1 MPSFCPQSQA
11 LSAECA
17 PAAHT
22 PVFAIWATRA
32 KTADLP
38 SSFSRHFPLSSQRLT
53 CSLIIIICLGISFS
67 ALLWSAFA
75 PQAVSSVSQPH
86 THLPRAEKFRY
97 MIIQILFSPPSR
109 AICSSV
115 RAFPTRFRLSAMQ
128 LFALWQFGCLFITI
142 APQRQRVNRSFA
154 TFALYYI
161 LWYTV
166 DTCNFLYVV
175 L

>member
-1 MPSFCPQSQA
+1 MLCR
-11 LSAECA
+11 AEA
-17 PAAHT
+17 
-22 PVFAIWATRA
+22 ATRA

-161 LWYTV
+161 L
-166 DTCNFLYVV
+166 
-175 L
+175 